1 MESKLVVWAELHRA
15 LGCLQAVESTGR
27 TERDVSEK
35 HGNGAGSRLQ
45 GRDGG
50 GQYGKWALSV

>member
-1 MESKLVVWAELHRA
+1 MESNLVVWVEVHRA
-15 LGCLQAVESTGR
+15 LGLQAVECTGR

>member
-1 MESKLVVWAELHRA
+1 MESNLVVWVEVHRA
-15 LGCLQAVESTGR
+15 LGLQAVESTGR

>member
-1 MESKLVVWAELHRA
+1 MESNLVVWVEVHRA
-15 LGCLQAVESTGR
+15 LGLQAVESTGC

>member
-1 MESKLVVWAELHRA
+1 MESNLVVWVEVHRA
-15 LGCLQAVESTGR
+15 LGLQAVESTGR

-50 GQYGKWALSV
+50 G